1 MEIKK
6 HYYTIEEVMEM
17 LDIGKSAIYNMLYT
31 SEIPRISKGV
41 EIYEIWATFYTM
53 WLLFV
58 YKKSLFLA

>member
-17 LDIGKSAIYNMLYT
+17 LDIGKYAVYNMLYT

-41 EIYEIWATFYTM
+41 EIYEI
-53 WLLFV
+53 
-58 YKKSLFLA
+58 